1 MRKKALLLGATAVL
15 AAALIAPSGA
25 SAGTLLTSHL
35 TGKQIVNPSGGDPA
49 GSATVILKVNRQKA
63 RICWTLNY
71 KKLTGIRGMFLHKG
85 GPGQIARPI
94 VTFFTGSQPN
104 GAHGCAKNLKKRIVK
119 RLKRKGGNHYL
130 DITTSKYPNGAVR
143 GQLSRG

>member
-1 MRKKALLLGATAVL
+1 MRTQALLLGATAVL